1 MENDKS
7 KALEELE
14 EGYGEESK
22 IDHIPETQ
30 CGLPNFSMQEN
41 GEVQTENFIVD
52 VLKSKLEVGK
62 IVNSLEEAYLLYCQY
77 AHAKGFSVR
86 KGEQRCFSH
95 TDELQSK
102 EFNCSCE
109 GLKDEKR
116 SSKKIPFYQKLLTR
130 TNCKAKLKISRENG
144 GQWSVSRF
152 VEEHNHEIFEHGQT
166 HLLRSVR
173 NISHAKKS
181 TLEAMATWKYM
192 IDTYKLDD
200 HRWLNGMYRLREKWA
215 TAFSSGRFSAGL
227 LATSRSE
234 ATNMTLKKACNK
246 MSSLY
251 EFVMSYA
258 KIQNNWRNKE
268 KTEDTRCRHGKP
280 AQILKNHPLLINA
293 AEVYTI
299 SIYQLFEIE
308 LVNSL
313 NCKFVEPPSCFGN
326 DWNWIEVKVKSHDEN
341 SRVRHVVFNKQSHE
355 IKCSCHK
362 FETMGILCK
371 HALMMFN
378 YMDVTVLPNSYI
390 LKRWM
395 KNVRN
400 SVKYDF
406 EESCSG
412 GGDHVSEMVFVNQ
425 IMRSMYDLTQL
436 SKPHENARK
445 ILYRLVDIAKD
456 EISNLVQ
463 NLSVDDETTCDD
475 ITSNGYMD
483 KLCVRN
489 PLTAKAKGVTN
500 ANITRHWDT
509 KRNKRKEKK
518 REKLKFQAQKEPK
531 RRGKVH
537 KMPSTYRK

>member
-1 MENDKS
+1 MVNAGISVSAAVSFMENEACGSENLGFIRKDAYDHMSRLKRHT
-7 KALEELE
+7 KVENRDATALIKYFINTANKENYFYWNVQLDDDDRVMNFFFRDYRSANVMFGLAFTSDET
-14 EGYGEESK
+14 ESSFEWLFTTFLDSMNGK
-22 IDHIPETQ
+22 QPQTIFSDQCQAMMNAIETIFPHSHHRLCQWHIDQNAPSHF
-30 CGLPNFSMQEN
+30 GSLN
-41 GEVQTENFIVD
+41 GDPTFKQ
-52 VLKSKLEVGK
+52 
-62 IVNSLEEAYLLYCQY
+62 LLYKCMTY
-77 AHAKGFSVR
+77 CES
-86 KGEQRCFSH
+86 E
-95 TDELQSK
+95 DE
-102 EFNCSCE
+102 
-109 GLKDEKR
+109 
-116 SSKKIPFYQKLLTR
+116 
-130 TNCKAKLKISRENG
+130 
-144 GQWSVSRF
+144 
-152 VEEHNHEIFEHGQT
+152 FE
-166 HLLRSVR
+166 
-173 NISHAKKS
+173 
-181 TLEAMATWKYM
+181 ATWKYM
-192 IDTYKLDD
+192 IVTYNLED
-200 HRWLNGMYRLREKWA
+200 HRWLSGMYKLREKWA
-215 TAFSSGRFSAGL
+215 TAFSNGRFSAGL

-280 AQILKNHPLLINA
+280 ARILKNHPLLINS

-308 LVNSL
+308 LYNSL

-326 DWNWIEVKVKSHDEN
+326 DWNWIEVKVKYHDEN

-406 EESCSG
+406 EESCSCG
-412 GGDHVSEMVFVNQ
+412 GGSDHVSEMVFVNQ
-425 IMRSMYDLTQL
+425 IMRSMYDLTQM
-436 SKPHENARK
+436 SKPHQNARK

-483 KLCVRN
+483 KVCIRN

-500 ANITRHWDT
+500 ANITRHWDA
-509 KRNKRKEKK
+509 KRNKRKEKGK
-518 REKLKFQAQKEPK
+518 TKISSKFSFHIL
-531 RRGKVH
+531 VI
-537 KMPSTYRK
+537 